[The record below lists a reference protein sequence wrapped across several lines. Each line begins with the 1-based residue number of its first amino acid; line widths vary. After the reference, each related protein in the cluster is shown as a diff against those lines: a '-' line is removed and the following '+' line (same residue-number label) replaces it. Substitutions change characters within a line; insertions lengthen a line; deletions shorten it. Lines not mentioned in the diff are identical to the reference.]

1 MDTMPVYC
9 RQRIKTMIHYNDELL
24 TSNNEDAVERK
35 KKELKKAP
43 RIKASAVSGLSN
55 EELLRKSIIRA
66 WRPYKGKI
74 YIDPL
79 FERYS
84 VRKFDFY
91 SIRSVITERYYCYP
105 EVESFTIT
113 DLGDRSEHYC
123 FNGCKGNLKIRVC
136 FVKPGV
142 IADELLDQM
151 YFMGTYSEFALW
163 ELDTG
168 DYGRVLAEKHGTY
181 KCFVRDSMALFIG
194 SEGDEEEAPAEVP
207 ADAEQ
212 EQPAEV

>member
-1 MDTMPVYC
+1 
-9 RQRIKTMIHYNDELL
+9 MIHYNDELL

-35 KKELKKAP
+35 KRDLKKAP
-43 RIKASAVSGLSN
+43 KVKAADIASLSN
-55 EELLRKSIIRA
+55 DELLRKSIIRA
-66 WRPYKGKI
+66 WRPYRGKI

-84 VRKFDFY
+84 VKKFDFY

-113 DLGDRSEHYC
+113 DINDSSEHYC

-142 IADELLDQM
+142 ISDELLNQM
-151 YFMGTYSEFALW
+151 YFMGTYGEFALW

-168 DYGRVLAEKHGTY
+168 DYGKKLVEKHGTY

-194 SEGDEEEAPAEVP
+194 SEDNDQSADSQDQVAEVSEAGDGSAAE
-207 ADAEQ
+207 ADGQ
-212 EQPAEV
+212 

>member
-1 MDTMPVYC
+1 M
-9 RQRIKTMIHYNDELL
+9 
-24 TSNNEDAVERK
+24 
-35 KKELKKAP
+35 
-43 RIKASAVSGLSN
+43 
-55 EELLRKSIIRA
+55 
-66 WRPYKGKI
+66 
-74 YIDPL
+74 
-79 FERYS
+79 
-84 VRKFDFY
+84 
-91 SIRSVITERYYCYP
+91 
-105 EVESFTIT
+105 
-113 DLGDRSEHYC
+113 
-123 FNGCKGNLKIRVC
+123 
-136 FVKPGV
+136 KPGV

-194 SEGDEEEAPAEVP
+194 SEGDEEKAPAEAP